1 MSTAFLVAAILAIG
15 WNLTIAAAVFL
26 TDAESAR
33 RTTAQ
38 QTTEQRTMRWTRT
51 SVQAEIGRPTYDAR
65 TAAQPGGD
73 AETPTQ
79 TPSRVACSSQTVA
92 VDVRYADASVPV
104 LTDEGRQL
112 RHCSIC
118 MN

>member
-15 WNLTIAAAVFL
+15 WNLTLAAAIFF
-26 TDAESAR
+26 TDTEPAED
-33 RTTAQ
+33 TTDR
-38 QTTEQRTMRWTRT
+38 RTMRWTRR
-51 SVQAEIGRPTYDAR
+51 SLQAEVGRLGYDAR

-79 TPSRVACSSQTVA
+79 TPSRVARSGQEVS

-104 LTDEGRQL
+104 MTDEGRQL